1 MATMITART
10 INETPR
16 LQIGVPHRPKS
27 GPFEHRFTTRP
38 FPDWKVRR
46 LPVRPV
52 RRFVERGNPPLR
64 GPVDGQSASV
74 MPVAIRE
81 RRAMI
86 RRPRYNKVAGELD
99 DRWLALWLQRV

>member
-10 INETPR
+10 ISETPR

-38 FPDWKVRR
+38 FPDRK
-46 LPVRPV
+46 VRPV

-74 MPVAIRE
+74 MHVAIRE